1 MMLNFKKKY
10 FKIGFISIL
19 VFTVVFFAGF
29 IIGQTTQISTPRL
42 LFMNKDN
49 DLDNLFK
56 PYFQAWEIVHNQYL
70 EQPVNDTDLMQGSIR
85 GMMDSLGDP
94 YSSYLDPE
102 QFKEQNTPLEG
113 EYTGIGAWV
122 DTSGEFLVII
132 SPMPN
137 SPAEEVGLHPGDL
150 VQEIDNEDVT
160 GLDPTLVLKKI
171 LGPAGT
177 KVLITIT
184 REGESDLF
192 EFEITRAVIP
202 IPSVESELINGN
214 IGYIRLYTF
223 GTNSYDEFSLDV
235 SQMLENGADNL
246 IIDLRNN
253 TGGYV
258 DSAIDITSL
267 FLNEKVVLIE
277 DKGDKTTKD
286 YMTTKDPLALDTP
299 LYILVNGGSAS
310 ASEITAGALQDYD
323 RAIIIGTT
331 TFGKGLI
338 QNWIPLKDENGAV
351 RVSIAH
357 WLTPNGRQIQDL
369 GLTPDIEIE
378 FSEEDY
384 YAGKDPQLE
393 KAIEIITADQASY

>member
-1 MMLNFKKKY
+1 MMRNSKKKY
-10 FKIGFISIL
+10 YKIGFISIL
-19 VFTVVFFAGF
+19 VFIVVFFAGF
-29 IIGQTTQISTPRL
+29 IIGQTTQISTPRF
-42 LFMNKDN
+42 LFKNKDS
-49 DLDNLFK
+49 DLDNLFI

-70 EQPVNDTDLMQGSIR
+70 EQPVNDIDLMQGSIR
-85 GMMDSLGDP
+85 GMIDSLGDP
-94 YSSYLDPE
+94 YSTYLDPE

-137 SPAEEVGLHPGDL
+137 SPAEEVGLHPGDV
-150 VQEIDNEDVT
+150 VQKIDNEDVT
-160 GLDPTLVLKKI
+160 GMDPTLVLKKI

-177 KVLITIT
+177 KVFITIT
-184 REGESDLF
+184 REGEPDLF

-202 IPSVESELINGN
+202 IPSLESELINGN

-235 SQMLENGADNL
+235 SHLLENGADNL

-267 FLNEKVVLIE
+267 FLNEKVVLVE
-277 DKGDKTTKD
+277 EKGDKTTKD

-323 RAIIIGTT
+323 RAILIGTT

-393 KAIEIITADQASY
+393 KAIEIIATN